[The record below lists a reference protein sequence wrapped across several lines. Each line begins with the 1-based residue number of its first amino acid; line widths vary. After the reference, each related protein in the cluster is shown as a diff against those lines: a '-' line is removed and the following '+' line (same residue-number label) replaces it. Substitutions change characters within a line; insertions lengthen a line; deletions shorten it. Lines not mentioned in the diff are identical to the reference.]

1 MKKCRFL
8 VFAAVVMM
16 LCAVVFAC
24 GTNAEERLARAAF
37 RDEPYFSEEVRAEDS
52 YMLSI
57 GADDYAKYIAEAT
70 VYRPDFSTEGTELWC
85 IRASRDAGEA
95 AAFLCSIY
103 ERPPCDPA
111 EVAVFLAC
119 GDRVIFIKGSR
130 EAAEAV
136 KREASAL
143 FGKFTEYS
151 I

>member
-8 VFAAVVMM
+8 VFAAMVMM

-37 RDEPYFSEEVRAEDS
+37 
-52 YMLSI
+52 
-57 GADDYAKYIAEAT
+57 
-70 VYRPDFSTEGTELWC
+70 
-85 IRASRDAGEA
+85 
-95 AAFLCSIY
+95 LCSVY

-119 GDRVIFIKGSR
+119 GDMVIFFKGSG
-130 EAAEAV
+130 ETAEAI

-143 FGKFTEYS
+143 FGKFTEYL

>member
-8 VFAAVVMM
+8 IFAAVAAM
-16 LCAVVFAC
+16 LCSLVFAE
-24 GTNAEERLARAAF
+24 GGNDGERLALAAF
-37 RDEPYFSEEVRAEDS
+37 CGEPYFSEEVGAEDS
-52 YMLSI
+52 YMLSLDL
-57 GADDYAKYIAEAT
+57 AEYEEYISEAT

-95 AAFLCSIY
+95 AAFLCSVY

-136 KREASAL
+136 KREVLAL
-143 FGKFTEYS
+143 FGKFTEYL

>member
-8 VFAAVVMM
+8 VFAAMAAM
-16 LCAVVFAC
+16 LCSLVFAL
-24 GTNAEERLARAAF
+24 GGNAEERLARAAF

-52 YMLSI
+52 YMLSLDL
-57 GADDYAKYIAEAT
+57 AEYEEYISEAT

-95 AAFLCSIY
+95 AAFLCSVY

-111 EVAVFLAC
+111 EVAAFLAC

-136 KREASAL
+136 KREVLAL

>member
-8 VFAAVVMM
+8 VFAAMVMM

-37 RDEPYFSEEVRAEDS
+37 RDEPYFSEEVCAEDS

-85 IRASRDAGEA
+85 IRASRDADEA
-95 AAFLCSIY
+95 AAFLCSVY

-111 EVAVFLAC
+111 EIAVFLAC

-136 KREASAL
+136 KREVLAL

>member
-8 VFAAVVMM
+8 VFAAMVMM

-24 GTNAEERLARAAF
+24 DTSAEERLARAAF
-37 RDEPYFSEEVRAEDS
+37 RDEPYFSEEVCAEDS
-52 YMLSI
+52 YMLSLDF
-57 GADDYAKYIAEAT
+57 AEYEEYISEAT

-95 AAFLCSIY
+95 AAFLYSVY

-111 EVAVFLAC
+111 EVAAFLAC
-119 GDRVIFIKGSR
+119 GDMVIFFKGSG
-130 EAAEAV
+130 ETAEV
-136 KREASAL
+136 IKREASAL
-143 FGKFTEYS
+143 FGKFTEYL

>member
-8 VFAAVVMM
+8 IFAAVAAM
-16 LCAVVFAC
+16 LCSLVFAL
-24 GTNAEERLARAAF
+24 GGNAEERLARAAF

-52 YMLSI
+52 FMLSLDL
-57 GADDYAKYIAEAT
+57 AEYEEYISEAT
-70 VYRPDFSTEGTELWC
+70 VYRPDFSTEGTEIWY
-85 IRASRDAGEA
+85 IRALSDAGEA
-95 AAFLCSIY
+95 AAFLCSVY

-111 EVAVFLAC
+111 EAAAFLAC

-136 KREASAL
+136 KREVLAL

>member
-8 VFAAVVMM
+8 VFAAVAAM
-16 LCAVVFAC
+16 LCSLVFAE
-24 GTNAEERLARAAF
+24 GGNEGERLALAAF
-37 RDEPYFSEEVRAEDS
+37 CGEPYFSEEVGAEDS
-52 YMLSI
+52 YMLSLDL
-57 GADDYAKYIAEAT
+57 AEYEEYISEAT
-70 VYRPDFSTEGTELWC
+70 VYHPDFSAEGTELWY
-85 IRASRDAGEA
+85 IRAFSDACDA
-95 AAFLCSIY
+95 AAFLCSVY

-111 EVAVFLAC
+111 EAAAFLAC

-136 KREASAL
+136 KREVLAL

>member
-8 VFAAVVMM
+8 VFAAMVMM
-16 LCAVVFAC
+16 LCAVVFAE
-24 GTNAEERLARAAF
+24 GGNEGERLARAAF
-37 RDEPYFSEEVRAEDS
+37 RDEPYFSEEVGAEDS

-57 GADDYAKYIAEAT
+57 GADDYAKYIAEAM

-85 IRASRDAGEA
+85 IRALSDACDA
-95 AAFLCSIY
+95 AVFLCSAY

-136 KREASAL
+136 KREVLAL

>member
-8 VFAAVVMM
+8 VFAAMVMM
-16 LCAVVFAC
+16 LCAVVFAL
-24 GTNAEERLARAAF
+24 GGNAEERLARAAF
-37 RDEPYFSEEVRAEDS
+37 RDEPYFSEEVCAEDS
-52 YMLSI
+52 YMLSLDL
-57 GADDYAKYIAEAT
+57 AEYEEYISEAT

-95 AAFLCSIY
+95 AAFLCSVY

-111 EVAVFLAC
+111 EVAAFLAC

-136 KREASAL
+136 KREVLAL

>member
-8 VFAAVVMM
+8 VFAAMVMM

-37 RDEPYFSEEVRAEDS
+37 RDETYFSEEVCAEDS
-52 YMLSI
+52 YMLSLDF
-57 GADDYAKYIAEAT
+57 AEYEEYISEAT

-95 AAFLCSIY
+95 AAFLCSVY
-103 ERPPCDPA
+103 ERPPCDHA

-119 GDRVIFIKGSR
+119 GDMVIFFKGSG
-130 EAAEAV
+130 ETAEV
-136 KREASAL
+136 IKREASAL
-143 FGKFTEYS
+143 FGKFTEYL

>member
-8 VFAAVVMM
+8 VFAAMVMM

-24 GTNAEERLARAAF
+24 DTSAEERLARAAF
-37 RDEPYFSEEVRAEDS
+37 RDEPYFSEEVCAEDS
-52 YMLSI
+52 YMLSLDF
-57 GADDYAKYIAEAT
+57 AEYEEYISEAT

-95 AAFLCSIY
+95 VAFLCSVY

-119 GDRVIFIKGSR
+119 GDMVIFFKGR
-130 EAAEAV
+130 GETAEAII
-136 KREASAL
+136 REASAL
-143 FGKFTEYS
+143 FGKFTEYF

>member
-37 RDEPYFSEEVRAEDS
+37 RDEPYFSEDVCAEDS

-95 AAFLCSIY
+95 AAFLCSVY

-111 EVAVFLAC
+111 EAAAFLAC

-136 KREASAL
+136 KREVLAL
-143 FGKFTEYS
+143 FGKFTEYL

>member
-8 VFAAVVMM
+8 VFAAMVMM

-24 GTNAEERLARAAF
+24 GTSAEERLARAAF

-70 VYRPDFSTEGTELWC
+70 VYHPDFSAEGTELWC
-85 IRASRDAGEA
+85 IRASCDVGEA
-95 AAFLCSIY
+95 AVFLCSAY

-111 EVAVFLAC
+111 EAAAFLAC

-130 EAAEAV
+130 ETAEAV
-136 KREASAL
+136 KREVLAL

>member
-8 VFAAVVMM
+8 VFAAVAAM
-16 LCAVVFAC
+16 LCSIVFAL
-24 GTNAEERLARAAF
+24 GGNAEERLARAAF
-37 RDEPYFSEEVRAEDS
+37 RDEPYFSEEVAAADS

-70 VYRPDFSTEGTELWC
+70 VYRPDFSAEGTEIWY
-85 IRASRDAGEA
+85 IRASHDAGEA
-95 AAFLCSIY
+95 AVFLCSAY

-111 EVAVFLAC
+111 EAAAFLAC

-136 KREASAL
+136 KREVLAL

>member
-8 VFAAVVMM
+8 VFAAMVMM

-24 GTNAEERLARAAF
+24 DTSAEERLARAAF
-37 RDEPYFSEEVRAEDS
+37 RDEPYFSEEVCAEDS
-52 YMLSI
+52 YMLSLDF
-57 GADDYAKYIAEAT
+57 AVYEEYISEAT

-95 AAFLCSIY
+95 AAFLCSVY

-111 EVAVFLAC
+111 EVAAFLAC
-119 GDRVIFIKGSR
+119 GDMVIFFKGSG
-130 EAAEAV
+130 ETAEV
-136 KREASAL
+136 IKREASAL
-143 FGKFTEYS
+143 FGKFTEYL

>member
-8 VFAAVVMM
+8 VFAAMVMM

-24 GTNAEERLARAAF
+24 GTSAEERLARAAF
-37 RDEPYFSEEVRAEDS
+37 RDEPYFSEEVCAEDS

-70 VYRPDFSTEGTELWC
+70 VYRPDFSAEGTEIWY
-85 IRASRDAGEA
+85 IRAFSDACDA
-95 AAFLCSIY
+95 AAFLCSVY

-119 GDRVIFIKGSR
+119 GDMVIFFKGSG
-130 EAAEAV
+130 ETAEAI
-136 KREASAL
+136 KREVLEL

>member
-37 RDEPYFSEEVRAEDS
+37 CDEPYFSEEVGAEDS

-70 VYRPDFSTEGTELWC
+70 VYHPDFSTEGTELWC

-95 AAFLCSIY
+95 AAFLCSVY

-136 KREASAL
+136 KREVLAL

>member
-37 RDEPYFSEEVRAEDS
+37 RNELYFSEEVCAEDS

-57 GADDYAKYIAEAT
+57 GADDYTKYIAEAT
-70 VYRPDFSTEGTELWC
+70 VYHPDFSAEGTELWC

-95 AAFLCSIY
+95 AAFLCSVY

-111 EVAVFLAC
+111 EAAAFLAC

-136 KREASAL
+136 KREVLAL
-143 FGKFTEYS
+143 FGKFTEYL

>member
-8 VFAAVVMM
+8 VFAAVAAM
-16 LCAVVFAC
+16 LCSIVFAE
-24 GTNAEERLARAAF
+24 GGNDGERLALAVF

-70 VYRPDFSTEGTELWC
+70 VYRPDFSAEGTEIWY

-95 AAFLCSIY
+95 AAFLCSVY

-111 EVAVFLAC
+111 EAAAFLAC

-136 KREASAL
+136 KREVLAL

>member
-1 MKKCRFL
+1 MKKCSFL
-8 VFAAVVMM
+8 VFAAMVMM

-24 GTNAEERLARAAF
+24 GTSAEERLARAAF
-37 RDEPYFSEEVRAEDS
+37 RDEPYFSEEVCADDS
-52 YMLSI
+52 FMLSI

-70 VYRPDFSTEGTELWC
+70 VYHPDFSAEGTEIWY
-85 IRASRDAGEA
+85 IRAFSDACDA
-95 AAFLCSIY
+95 AAFLCSAY

-119 GDRVIFIKGSR
+119 GDMVIFFKGSG
-130 EAAEAV
+130 ETAEAI

-143 FGKFTEYS
+143 FGKFTEYL

>member
-8 VFAAVVMM
+8 IFAAVAAM
-16 LCAVVFAC
+16 LCSLVFAL
-24 GTNAEERLARAAF
+24 GGNAEEWLARAAF

-70 VYRPDFSTEGTELWC
+70 VYHPDFSAEGTELWC
-85 IRASRDAGEA
+85 IRASCDVGEA
-95 AAFLCSIY
+95 AVFLCSAY

-111 EVAVFLAC
+111 EAAAFLAC

-130 EAAEAV
+130 ETAEAV
-136 KREASAL
+136 KREVLAL

>member
-8 VFAAVVMM
+8 IFAAVAAT
-16 LCAVVFAC
+16 LCAVVFAE
-24 GTNAEERLARAAF
+24 GASEGERLARTAF
-37 RDEPYFSEEVRAEDS
+37 RGEPYFSEEVCAEDS

-70 VYRPDFSTEGTELWC
+70 VYRPDFSAEGTEIWY
-85 IRASRDAGEA
+85 IRASGDAGET
-95 AAFLCSIY
+95 AAFLRSAY

-111 EVAVFLAC
+111 EIAAFFAC
-119 GDRVIFIKGSR
+119 GDSVIFIKGSR

-136 KREASAL
+136 EREVLAV

>member
-8 VFAAVVMM
+8 VFAAMVMM

-24 GTNAEERLARAAF
+24 GTSAEERLARAAF
-37 RDEPYFSEEVRAEDS
+37 RDEPYFSEDVCAEDS

-95 AAFLCSIY
+95 AAFLCSVY

-111 EVAVFLAC
+111 EAAAFLAC

-136 KREASAL
+136 KREVLAL
-143 FGKFTEYS
+143 FGKFTEYL

>member
-8 VFAAVVMM
+8 VFAAMVMM

-24 GTNAEERLARAAF
+24 GTSAEERLARAAF
-37 RDEPYFSEEVRAEDS
+37 RDEPYFSEEVCADDS
-52 YMLSI
+52 FMLSI

-70 VYRPDFSTEGTELWC
+70 VYHPDFSAEGTEIWY
-85 IRASRDAGEA
+85 IRAFSDACDA
-95 AAFLCSIY
+95 AAFLCSAY

-119 GDRVIFIKGSR
+119 GDMVIFFKGSG
-130 EAAEAV
+130 ETAEAI

-143 FGKFTEYS
+143 FGKFTEYL

>member
-37 RDEPYFSEEVRAEDS
+37 CGEPYFSEEVGAEDS

-70 VYRPDFSTEGTELWC
+70 VYHPDFSAEGTEIWY

-111 EVAVFLAC
+111 EAAAFLAC

-136 KREASAL
+136 KREVLAL

>member
-8 VFAAVVMM
+8 VFAAMVMM

-24 GTNAEERLARAAF
+24 DTSAEERLARAAF
-37 RDEPYFSEEVRAEDS
+37 RDEPYFSEEVCAEDS
-52 YMLSI
+52 YMLSLDF
-57 GADDYAKYIAEAT
+57 AEYEEYISEAT

-95 AAFLCSIY
+95 AAFLCSVY

-111 EVAVFLAC
+111 EVAAFLAC
-119 GDRVIFIKGSR
+119 GDMVIFFKGSG
-130 EAAEAV
+130 ETAEV
-136 KREASAL
+136 IKREASAL
-143 FGKFTEYS
+143 FGKFTEYL

>member
-16 LCAVVFAC
+16 LCAVVFAE
-24 GTNAEERLARAAF
+24 GGNDGERLALAAF
-37 RDEPYFSEEVRAEDS
+37 CGEPYFSEEVGAEDS

-70 VYRPDFSTEGTELWC
+70 VYHPDFSTEGTELWC

-95 AAFLCSIY
+95 AAFLCSAY

-111 EVAVFLAC
+111 EAAAFLAC

-136 KREASAL
+136 KREVLAL
-143 FGKFTEYS
+143 FGKFTEYL

>member
-8 VFAAVVMM
+8 VFAAMVMM
-16 LCAVVFAC
+16 LCAVVFAL
-24 GTNAEERLARAAF
+24 GGNAEERLARAAF

-52 YMLSI
+52 YMLSLDL
-57 GADDYAKYIAEAT
+57 AEYEEYIAEAT
-70 VYRPDFSTEGTELWC
+70 VYHPDFSAEGTELWC
-85 IRASRDAGEA
+85 IRASRDTGEA
-95 AAFLCSIY
+95 AAFLCSVY

-111 EVAVFLAC
+111 EAAACLAC

-136 KREASAL
+136 KREVLAL

>member
-8 VFAAVVMM
+8 VFAAVAAM
-16 LCAVVFAC
+16 LCSLVFAL
-24 GTNAEERLARAAF
+24 GGNDGERLARAAF
-37 RDEPYFSEEVRAEDS
+37 CGEPYFSEEVGAEDS

-85 IRASRDAGEA
+85 IRASRDACDA
-95 AAFLCSIY
+95 AVFLCSAY

-136 KREASAL
+136 KREVLAL